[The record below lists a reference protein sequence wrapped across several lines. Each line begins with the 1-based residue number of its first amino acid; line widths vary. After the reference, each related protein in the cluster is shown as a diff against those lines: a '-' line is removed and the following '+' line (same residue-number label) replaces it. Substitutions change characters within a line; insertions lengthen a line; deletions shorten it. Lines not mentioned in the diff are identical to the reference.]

1 LHATII
7 LDMKLVI
14 PQVQRRNVLL
24 FYLLTAFYSLWFVEA
39 VWYFYWS
46 KFASY
51 TVIGLMF
58 SVLTIV
64 WIVAEIP
71 TGAFADRYGR
81 KLSVNI
87 GAFLQAIGA
96 VLLAAAPNIWWLF
109 LGGFLENIGRAF
121 ISGSL
126 EALVFDDLKADKSNQ
141 EFDKVMAFKAQVAL
155 IAFTTGVLIGGFA
168 FLIYFRLPH
177 ILQASQMIL
186 AFLVSFGLKERLR
199 PSNGKS
205 LKNVLK
211 QNLVGFQQLGKI
223 TLRPFLL
230 PALTLMLLFFL
241 YDWGFSKPALAVHFG
256 LYSRGQAIL
265 YAAMAVI
272 AVGAVG
278 LLPKIRRKVGDT
290 IALPLLVAVAG
301 LGFVLG
307 GLPLGLMGIGTI
319 LAIDLSGNI
328 GEPWISIIVNKH
340 LESQYRA
347 TSLSTLQFLVR
358 VPFIFIN
365 IIAGR
370 AIDAGWI
377 NSFHI
382 IIGIS
387 ALALALISLKIRKI
401 ATEVRQN

>member
-1 LHATII
+1 
-7 LDMKLVI
+7 MKLAI

-141 EFDKVMAFKAQVAL
+141 EFIKL
-155 IAFTTGVLIGGFA
+155 W
-168 FLIYFRLPH
+168 P
-177 ILQASQMIL
+177 
-186 AFLVSFGLKERLR
+186 LK
-199 PSNGKS
+199 PKS
-205 LKNVLK
+205 L
-211 QNLVGFQQLGKI
+211 
-223 TLRPFLL
+223 
-230 PALTLMLLFFL
+230 
-241 YDWGFSKPALAVHFG
+241 
-256 LYSRGQAIL
+256 
-265 YAAMAVI
+265 
-272 AVGAVG
+272 
-278 LLPKIRRKVGDT
+278 
-290 IALPLLVAVAG
+290 
-301 LGFVLG
+301 
-307 GLPLGLMGIGTI
+307 
-319 LAIDLSGNI
+319 
-328 GEPWISIIVNKH
+328 
-340 LESQYRA
+340 
-347 TSLSTLQFLVR
+347 
-358 VPFIFIN
+358 
-365 IIAGR
+365 
-370 AIDAGWI
+370 
-377 NSFHI
+377 
-382 IIGIS
+382 
-387 ALALALISLKIRKI
+387 
-401 ATEVRQN
+401 